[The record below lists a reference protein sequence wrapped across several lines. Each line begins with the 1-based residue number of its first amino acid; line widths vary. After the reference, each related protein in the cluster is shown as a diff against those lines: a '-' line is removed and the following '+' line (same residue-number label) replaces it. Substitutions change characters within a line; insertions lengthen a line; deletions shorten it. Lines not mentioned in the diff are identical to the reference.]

1 MKRYLSLI
9 VIIFFVVISLFG
21 VKNLYQELNMCGV
34 EINSF
39 CSEGDSEIVYL
50 DANQVDNLLDSLN
63 VEIHSKKDIA
73 GRTIIEG
80 YSQKLEK
87 FIISNNLKTNIQ
99 IAIEGEEAI
108 VGYPL
113 ISGSF

>member
-9 VIIFFVVISLFG
+9 VIIVFVVISLFG
-21 VKNLYQELNMCGV
+21 VKNLYHELNLCGI
-34 EINSF
+34 EIDSF
-39 CSEGDSEIVYL
+39 CNEGDSEIAYL
-50 DANQVDNLLDSLN
+50 DAGQVDNLLDSLN

-99 IAIEGEEAI
+99 IAIEDNEAI

-113 ISGSF
+113 ISASF